1 MSTELFRRY
10 LDLLNEAT
18 GQPPA
23 DFAPTHFHK
32 NNLGAKIPLM
42 QTPDGSFWWE
52 TTATSDDGGPVQ
64 RGSARKSIQPWIGD
78 TENRSSGFSG
88 KSSVDGVFK
97 DGKAIEFPEGMTW
110 KEYAAKALSSTA
122 TGADGPG
129 QAGQPPSK
137 EVPTGKSELVA
148 PNTTVA
154 LPSSGTFS
162 NDDAL
167 AALAKRI
174 KDGSATSGGN
184 VVTKSDGTTTGG
196 KNGEEDGGTLG
207 GDTRCAK
214 CGTRKMDHQG
224 LSHAFVTGG
233 STAPTIAA
241 TPGVQPGGAVKRGG
255 VSTAPNGQGATPD
268 VSKVTA
274 ALTAIEKILEKYK
287 VKLKENISK
296 LAPVDQMKAWR
307 TLMEY
312 REVDEADR
320 KPTKAEIEAY
330 LKNLPPDEAPTRA
343 TPTRATPTRAA
354 TGGAAAPNSAIS
366 NIVNQ
371 LRALAPPETTS
382 TGGTLR
388 QTSTGQTNKASSQ
401 NPNAPRFGPGTSMP
415 TTPYQ
420 VPGAGTSPART
431 PAAAASAA
439 AAAAPEASALS
450 KVLKGGKNL
459 LSKLALPIAAVVEIF
474 EGYRQISALP
484 TDMPRDQYRAK
495 VTKIVARLAQ
505 DFGLFW
511 VGAILGGA
519 LAGVFTGGAGSI
531 VGFVAGG
538 ASGIA
543 ASYLLG
549 DSVGAISDQIVD
561 KLYGTGGTSSMS
573 AEDKATV
580 MQNITIIQD
589 FVKANPSAVSA
600 DLKSRIDRVMA
611 AAKAAGITPGQG
623 AQPPEGKTAAP
634 AVPAVPTTAPAKLNT
649 TLDGIDNLLKKYNF
663 ESQEFDS
670 FFDSLTESE
679 QRRFISKHLHL
690 LSESEQMAER
700 RDMLNEA
707 GAWGLGQKG
716 LRWLGRKLYKA
727 GGGASAGG
735 APVPPAAGKT
745 PWWKPGFK
753 TGVALGV
760 GGTVGGSVV
769 GYFALREILSSLL
782 DTIKDPETAKVI
794 TITPE
799 DTAAWIQFNKELE
812 AALPDQATYD
822 ALPQDA
828 KDRLSMI
835 AARAEA
841 MDKAIKESRANAQ

>member
-1 MSTELFRRY
+1 MSTDFFRRY
-10 LDLLNEAT
+10 LDLLNEAS
-18 GQPPA
+18 GQTPS
-23 DFAPTHFHK
+23 DFTPTHFHK
-32 NNLGAKIPLM
+32 NNLGVKIPLM

-52 TTATSDDGGPVQ
+52 TTATGDDGGSVQ
-64 RGSARKSIQPWIGD
+64 KGGARKSIQPWIGD

-129 QAGQPPSK
+129 QGGQPPPK
-137 EVPTGKSELVA
+137 ELPTGKPELVA

-174 KDGSATSGGN
+174 KDGSATTGGN

-196 KNGEEDGGTLG
+196 KNGEEDSGTLG

-224 LSHAFVTGG
+224 LSHAFVAGG
-233 STAPTIAA
+233 SAAPTIAA

-255 VSTAPNGQGATPD
+255 ASTTPSGQGATPD
-268 VSKVTA
+268 VSKVAA

-287 VKLKENISK
+287 VKLKENINR
-296 LAPVDQMKAWR
+296 LAPADQMKAWR

-312 REVDEADR
+312 REVDENNRNNRNRPAPS
-320 KPTKAEIEAY
+320 PT
-330 LKNLPPDEAPTRA
+330 PS
-343 TPTRATPTRAA
+343 
-354 TGGAAAPNSAIS
+354 GPNPAIS

-382 TGGTLR
+382 TGGTVR
-388 QTSTGQTNKASSQ
+388 QTSTGQTNKASAQ
-401 NPNAPRFGPGTSMP
+401 NPNAPRFGSGTSMP

-420 VPGAGTSPART
+420 VPGVGTSPAR
-431 PAAAASAA
+431 AAASTA

-450 KVLKGGKNL
+450 KVLKGGKKL

-484 TDMPRDQYRAK
+484 TDMPRDQYRAA
-495 VTKIVARLAQ
+495 VSKIVARLVS

-519 LAGVFTGGAGSI
+519 LAGAFTGGVGTVI
-531 VGFVAGG
+531 GFVAGG

-549 DSVGAISDQIVD
+549 DSVGAITDNIVD

-573 AEDKATV
+573 AEDKAIV

-589 FVKANPSAVSA
+589 FVKANPGAVNA
-600 DLKSRIDRVMA
+600 DLKARIDRVMA
-611 AAKAAGITPGQG
+611 AAKAAGVTPGQG
-623 AQPPEGKTAAP
+623 GQPPEGKKAAP
-634 AVPAVPTTAPAKLNT
+634 AVPAMPTTTSTAPAKLNT

-679 QRRFISKHLHL
+679 QRKFISKHLNL

-735 APVPPAAGKT
+735 APVTAAGKT
-745 PWWKPGFK
+745 PWWKPGFW
-753 TGVALGV
+753 TGT
-760 GGTVGGSVV
+760 TVGTAGAVF
-769 GYFALREILSSLL
+769 GYFAIKQIISGLL